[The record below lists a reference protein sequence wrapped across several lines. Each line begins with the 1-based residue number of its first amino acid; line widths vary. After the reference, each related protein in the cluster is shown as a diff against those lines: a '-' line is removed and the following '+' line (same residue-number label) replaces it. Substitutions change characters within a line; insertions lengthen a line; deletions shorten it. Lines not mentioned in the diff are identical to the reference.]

1 MPSGKKHTF
10 VGRTVQ
16 GKSIFFQGLT
26 LRSILF
32 QEAGNYAIDYGYFNY
47 ATYGNTVA
55 FVQEPTVDS
64 TINYVIGLGAGKRLW
79 TFTPTNPALSTLQIV
94 LDFPGTNVEIPAPN
108 KPIWYLSYSLGDFG
122 GGHPPFSPNG
132 TQYDIT
138 VNPALT
144 CYNSTAQVLMQ
155 GWYQPGGDRIL
166 TRDNENLYTY
176 YANGSPGDEALS
188 RTNPSSPWVYLNVG
202 TTITTSLTVAAFPW
216 QAEWPAPF
224 TATKVCP

>member
-1 MPSGKKHTF
+1 MAIGKSHTF
-10 VGRTVQ
+10 VGRTVE
-16 GKSIFFQGLT
+16 GKKIFFSGFKSIV
-26 LRSILF
+26 F
-32 QEAGNYAIDYGYFNY
+32 QEASNYAIDYGYFNY

-64 TINYVIGLGAGKRLW
+64 AINYVIGLGAGKRLW

-144 CYNSTAQVLMQ
+144 CYNSDAQVLME
-155 GWYQPGGDRIL
+155 GWEPYGPRTL
-166 TRDNENLYTY
+166 TRVNENLYDYGAETLY
-176 YANGSPGDEALS
+176 RADTLTPWSYATSNSPF
-188 RTNPSSPWVYLNVG
+188 V
-202 TTITTSLTVAAFPW
+202 TSLTVAAFPW

>member
-1 MPSGKKHTF
+1 MAIGKSHTF
-10 VGRTVQ
+10 VGRTVE
-16 GKSIFFQGLT
+16 GKKIFFSGFKSIV
-26 LRSILF
+26 F
-32 QEAGNYAIDYGYFNY
+32 QEASNYAIDYGYFNY

-144 CYNSTAQVLMQ
+144 CYNSAAQVLME
-155 GWYQPGGDRIL
+155 GWEPYGPRTL
-166 TRDNENLYTY
+166 TRDSENLYTY
-176 YANGSPGDEALS
+176 YVGASPGDETLDRAD
-188 RTNPSSPWVYLNVG
+188 SSSLWVYKNAG
-202 TTITTSLTVAAFPW
+202 NAITTSLTVAPFPW